1 MLSLDEKL
9 SPAPGILSH
18 QSGDELVVVLPEQG
32 RFLVLNKTG
41 SQVFQMMDGSRS
53 LREIAAV
60 LSEQYGIPVEQA
72 QRDVLALASKLLE
85 RAVIIR
91 EEVQDGLP

>member
-32 RFLVLNKTG
+32 RFVVLNKTG
-41 SQVFQMMDGSRS
+41 SQVFQMMDGNRS
-53 LREIAAV
+53 LGEIAV
-60 LSEQYGIPVEQA
+60 ELSKHYGIPVEQA
-72 QRDVLALASKLLE
+72 QRDVLALASRLLE
-85 RAVIIR
+85 RAIVVR
-91 EEVQDGLP
+91 KEA